1 MPAETL
7 LESTRAVRAAVP
19 ADGRMTERG
28 LLVNYDLMELAG
40 AFKARPAWDLLVTNQ
55 YLPQ

>member
-1 MPAETL
+1 M
-7 LESTRAVRAAVP
+7 RAAVP

-28 LLVNYDLMELAG
+28 VVVNYDLMELAG
-40 AFKARPAWDLLVTNQ
+40 ALKSRPAWDTLVTNQ